1 MLLRILVLLLVVRLA
16 LRFLAGVA
24 RGLSGETRSPAGAQG
39 GVELVR
45 DEVCGTFVPRSQ
57 ALQATVGGQP
67 RHFCSARCRDK
78 ALAAVAR

>member
-1 MLLRILVLLLVVRLA
+1 MLLRVLALLFVVRLA

-24 RGLSGETRSPAGAQG
+24 RGLQGETRAPAGAQG

-45 DEVCGTFVPRSQ
+45 DEVCGTFVPRPQ
-57 ALQATVGGQP
+57 ALQATVQGRP
-67 RHFCSARCRDK
+67 RHFCSARCRDQ